1 MTYMCIYIDYKYM
14 LYIYPA
20 LRGPFKKWLFPND
33 LFSGANDHFP
43 LVTAFSQAPLLP
55 LQVE

>member
-1 MTYMCIYIDYKYM
+1 MYTCVRAHTYVYI
-14 LYIYPA
+14 YIYPA